1 MPPNPRKLCHIEERG
16 SRPVKAL
23 GTTSVSIRLIMNRFL
38 SFVLFVCV
46 LVNAG
51 LTYRLTGDTARVDE
65 LAARLDDLTMRCARN
80 QFDFTECDEFVLKT
94 QKLIIM
100 DLKRLDANQKQLIAM
115 AMKNEEVTQ

>member
-1 MPPNPRKLCHIEERG
+1 
-16 SRPVKAL
+16 
-23 GTTSVSIRLIMNRFL
+23 MNRFL